1 MVELSHMSESFGNY
15 YEIEATLF
23 KNEVSYIFTKYNSYV
38 DIITDENDMTS
49 PTLAILKGA
58 IPNGEDPSDQFSLDL
73 VNYYDNESGEIII
86 FNIDQESLYLMNG
99 QLFDKSE
106 LDDEVL
112 SISDISEFRKLI
124 QSAVWFKQ
132 PSQIRNNKL

>member
-1 MVELSHMSESFGNY
+1 MSESYINY
-15 YEIEATLF
+15 YEIEATLL
-23 KNEVSYIFTKYNSYV
+23 KNEVSNIFTNYSFCV

-49 PTLAILKGA
+49 PTLAILNGA

-112 SISDISEFRKLI
+112 SISDISELRKLI

>member
-1 MVELSHMSESFGNY
+1 
-15 YEIEATLF
+15 
-23 KNEVSYIFTKYNSYV
+23 
-38 DIITDENDMTS
+38 MTS
-49 PTLAILKGA
+49 PTLAILNGA

-112 SISDISEFRKLI
+112 SISDISELRKLI

-132 PSQIRNNKL
+132 PSQIRNNK

>member
-1 MVELSHMSESFGNY
+1 MSESDINY
-15 YEIEATLF
+15 YEIDATLL
-23 KNEVSYIFTKYNSYV
+23 KNEVSNIFTNYSFCV

-49 PTLAILKGA
+49 PTLAILNGA

-112 SISDISEFRKLI
+112 SISDISELRKLI

>member
-1 MVELSHMSESFGNY
+1 
-15 YEIEATLF
+15 
-23 KNEVSYIFTKYNSYV
+23 
-38 DIITDENDMTS
+38 
-49 PTLAILKGA
+49 
-58 IPNGEDPSDQFSLDL
+58 
-73 VNYYDNESGEIII
+73 
-86 FNIDQESLYLMNG
+86 MNG

-112 SISDISEFRKLI
+112 SISDISELRKLI